1 MIFTNNLQS
10 NDDDEDDDDDD
21 EDSKGKI
28 KPNAGNGA
36 DMPNYR
42 WTQNLQDVEVCGE

>member
-1 MIFTNNLQS
+1 MIFLYLQT
-10 NDDDEDDDDDD
+10 EEEEEED

-36 DMPNYR
+36 DLPHYR
-42 WTQNLQDVEVCGE
+42 WTQTLQDVEVYIIF